1 MTPILVRPVREQLEH
16 DRVIRLLQAR
26 WRRKYT
32 VAVNVGAEQAAS
44 IASGDATLYPDLV
57 LSSLADHK
65 PEIVVEVETAESVNN
80 LEALAEW
87 ARFGRLRT
95 AFHLYVPTG
104 SVDAAKR
111 LCAGHRIPVAE
122 ICTLPPPRRPDAVHQ
137 RLQGPRRRRGRQRG
151 GRPRASRRRRRGAG
165 RGTSNRQA
173 PARRR
178 AAPTGKKP
186 SGTARA
192 KRKSVRCR
200 GWASLSRPRQR
211 TPTLSAP
218 SSV

>member
-26 WRRKYT
+26 WRRKYS
-32 VAVNVGAEQAAS
+32 VAINVGAEQAAS

-57 LSSLADHK
+57 LSGPTSHK
-65 PEIVVEVETAESVNN
+65 PEVVVEVETGESVNN

-111 LCAGHRIPVAE
+111 LCAEHAIPVAE
-122 ICTLPPPRRPDAVHQ
+122 ICAYHLLGDQMRFTTVFKAPAAARPAPRRAAAPTAPAPA
-137 RLQGPRRRRGRQRG
+137 PRRR
-151 GRPRASRRRRRGAG
+151 AAG
-165 RGTSNRQA
+165 TAARQA
-173 PARRR
+173 TPARRR
-178 AAPTGKKP
+178 PAAAGTKKA
-186 SGTARA
+186 SGPARA
-192 KRKSVRCR
+192 KRKS
-200 GWASLSRPRQR
+200 
-211 TPTLSAP
+211 
-218 SSV
+218 